1 MAGLC
6 IVCNLHLRQRQE
18 ILCCISCLGKQ
29 HRRCNSGISREEY
42 RRMRSQGQV
51 VFQCVE
57 CIEAT
62 VPYSEVPTTS
72 ELPSCLLPDAEST
85 RIVEE
90 SINIPIVPHADPHH
104 PEEESLNDETLPQE
118 LSTREAVVTF
128 QVTENTSQRGKRKL
142 VSSDGFS
149 YVVKKENKSGSILWR
164 CSVRNSKTSC
174 SATVH
179 QQGDTFITNNDAEDH
194 RGSKRRPV
202 CTSTNYRGESDGG
215 DGRSKEPEFARPKFS
230 NAVRTANRQR
240 QADRPEEPRDM
251 NFEIDLEFLERHTSS
266 DFYRGDVTVGD
277 HRHLIF
283 ASDQQL
289 QHIASAK
296 TWYIDGTFKIVSKPF
311 VQLLSIHFFARSG
324 DDMK

>member
-29 HRRCNSGISREEY
+29 HRRCNS
-42 RRMRSQGQV
+42 
-51 VFQCVE
+51 
-57 CIEAT
+57 
-62 VPYSEVPTTS
+62 
-72 ELPSCLLPDAEST
+72 DAEST

-174 SATVH
+174 SATVPPTRGHLHH
-179 QQGDTFITNNDAEDH
+179 QQ
-194 RGSKRRPV
+194 
-202 CTSTNYRGESDGG
+202 
-215 DGRSKEPEFARPKFS
+215 
-230 NAVRTANRQR
+230 
-240 QADRPEEPRDM
+240 
-251 NFEIDLEFLERHTSS
+251 
-266 DFYRGDVTVGD
+266 
-277 HRHLIF
+277 
-283 ASDQQL
+283 
-289 QHIASAK
+289 
-296 TWYIDGTFKIVSKPF
+296 
-311 VQLLSIHFFARSG
+311 
-324 DDMK
+324 

>member
-1 MAGLC
+1 MADLC
-6 IVCNLHLRQRQE
+6 IVCNLHLRQRQK

-62 VPYSEVPTTS
+62 VPYSEVTTTS
-72 ELPSCLLPDAEST
+72 ELPSRLLPDAEST

-90 SINIPIVPHADPHH
+90 SINIPIVPHAEPHH

-128 QVTENTSQRGKRKL
+128 QVTENTSQCGKRKL

-179 QQGDTFITNNDAEDH
+179 KQGDTFITN
-194 RGSKRRPV
+194 
-202 CTSTNYRGESDGG
+202 
-215 DGRSKEPEFARPKFS
+215 SKE
-230 NAVRTANRQR
+230 
-240 QADRPEEPRDM
+240 
-251 NFEIDLEFLERHTSS
+251 HT
-266 DFYRGDVTVGD
+266 
-277 HRHLIF
+277 H
-283 ASDQQL
+283 A
-289 QHIASAK
+289 
-296 TWYIDGTFKIVSKPF
+296 SKPGILTA
-311 VQLLSIHFFARSG
+311 VQMTQRIIISMIH
-324 DDMK
+324 